1 MKGYIQDQSIVLVE
15 ALPEEL
21 ANGDAVE
28 ITIQAVKK
36 PDFPFPTF
44 NLGVK
49 QAFLDRDKLYGHDPN
64 LS

>member
-1 MKGYIQDQSIVLVE
+1 MRGYIQDQSIVLVD

-36 PDFPFPTF
+36 THLPFPTF
-44 NLGVK
+44 NLGIK
-49 QAFLDRDKLYGHDPN
+49 EEFLDRDKIYGHDQN